1 MLAPRVHPR
10 RGGAHTADVSS
21 TIGSV
26 DMMTG
31 ETGEAARQ
39 VLAAADDVDRQ
50 AALLRS
56 EVDGFLAGVR
66 AA

>member
-1 MLAPRVHPR
+1 
-10 RGGAHTADVSS
+10 
-21 TIGSV
+21 
-26 DMMTG
+26 MMTG